1 MSNNISINKTTKP
14 LVEKLIEKVSEL
26 NLSIETTEGGAKI
39 IDAGNT
45 FKNGWLCSLEIQ
57 RSNTP

>member
-26 NLSIETTEGGAKI
+26 NLSIETTEGGARI
-39 IDAGNT
+39 IDAGINAS
-45 FKNGWLCSLEIQ
+45 GCLESG
-57 RSNTP
+57 R